1 MNEVAH
7 GYRCFPLGYPTSMG
21 PALVVMARPVTL
33 RVDRP
38 QGGLTRGGRSGRV
51 ASMKHR
57 HDVSEAEL
65 TRALQRALL
74 HAIEECGAERAN
86 RPPSLPIFG
95 EPFRRCFAA
104 GNAIQALVKV
114 FRDKLEAALARR
126 DVAGHA

>member
-1 MNEVAH
+1 
-7 GYRCFPLGYPTSMG
+7 MG
-21 PALVVMARPVTL
+21 PALVVMARSVTL

-74 HAIEECGAERAN
+74 HAIEECRGTRDIG
-86 RPPSLPIFG
+86 RRLCRFFG

-104 GNAIQALVKV
+104 GNADRGTGQGVSRQARSGAGAARRRRARVKV
-114 FRDKLEAALARR
+114 RNMV
-126 DVAGHA
+126 VA

>member
-1 MNEVAH
+1 MLPSRLPYVNGTGASGDGE
-7 GYRCFPLGYPTSMG
+7 
-21 PALVVMARPVTL
+21 RPVTL

-57 HDVSEAEL
+57 HDMSEAEL

-74 HAIEECGAERAN
+74 HAIEECSAERAISAAVFADSLVSPFVAAS
-86 RPPSLPIFG
+86 PPGTPI
-95 EPFRRCFAA
+95 E
-104 GNAIQALVKV
+104 ALVKV
-114 FRDKLEAALARR
+114 FCDKLEAALARR